1 MAAEVKTAQD
11 LRNIHERLKNDMIRF
26 EAYLDQRLFVLCKA
40 YPDALI
46 TNTKSVKQKAAN
58 LNSLDRIAIYDIDR
72 KIRFIEAIEAYI
84 LSQQKYVQ
92 GKLF

>member
-26 EAYLDQRLFVLCKA
+26 EAYLDQRLCQLAKA
-40 YPDALI
+40 YPDAVLTKVKSTEIKAKSI
-46 TNTKSVKQKAAN
+46 TMAQVA
-58 LNSLDRIAIYDIDR
+58 LFDIDR
-72 KIRFIEAIEAYI
+72 KIGFIETIEAYI

-92 GKLF
+92 GKLFN